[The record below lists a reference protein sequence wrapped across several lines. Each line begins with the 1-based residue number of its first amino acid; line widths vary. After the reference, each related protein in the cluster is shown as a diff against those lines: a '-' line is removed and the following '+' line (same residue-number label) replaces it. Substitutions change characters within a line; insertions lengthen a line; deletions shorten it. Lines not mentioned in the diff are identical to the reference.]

1 MVQQFRIITL
11 AAAWLVILLSG
22 IYFLLVRY
30 DQKQTD
36 KVRIGVRLSDD
47 HQRGVAQQF
56 FGDQYDLSR
65 ANYVEFTAGWK
76 EFFAL
81 QQAGLQPELVVDIQ
95 VTKLF
100 DQGFHRLDQIDSVL
114 QHLNQAYPSITTLH
128 TIGSSAFW
136 GLPIRAIRISS
147 QPINREG
154 TPSLL
159 LTAAHHGNEP
169 IGVEICLHVMN
180 YLCRNSSNDPKVKTW
195 LEKSEVWI
203 VPVINPDGYRLNF
216 SDSARLIWR
225 KNMRDNNG
233 DGRFSPE
240 SDGVDLNRNYDYHWD
255 VRGDHSPQSS
265 YYCGSAPFSEPE
277 IVAIRH
283 LAEHRR
289 FSLHLDFHS
298 AGEKVLYPTEIAVTH
313 QLADLAEA
321 IARQIKKSSG
331 SDHYQVAPLHDW
343 VGQCSSWMFHQMS
356 VPSLLIEAGDS
367 FFPNKADLLAIIEQN
382 AQAVF
387 YSLDLLTGDNTC
399 PTQTPW
405 LNRFAE

>member
-11 AAAWLVILLSG
+11 SAAWIVILLAG
-22 IYFLLVRY
+22 IYFLLARY
-30 DQKQTD
+30 DHQQMD
-36 KVRIGVRLSDD
+36 KVRIGIRLSND

-56 FGDQYDLSR
+56 LGKQHDLSR
-65 ANYVEFTAGWK
+65 ANYVEFTAGWR

-81 QQAGLQPELVVDIQ
+81 QQAGLHPELVVDIHA
-95 VTKLF
+95 TKLF
-100 DQGFHRLDQIDSVL
+100 HPGFHRLHQIDSIL
-114 QHLNQAYPSITTLH
+114 EHLSQGYPSLVTLH
-128 TIGSSAFW
+128 KIGNSAFW

-147 QPINREG
+147 LPINRDE

-159 LTAAHHGNEP
+159 LTAAHHANEP
-169 IGVEICLHVMN
+169 VGVEICLHVMN
-180 YLCRNSSNDPKVKTW
+180 YLCRNYLSDPKVKTW
-195 LEKSEVWI
+195 LENSEIWI

-225 KNMRDNNG
+225 KNLRDNNG

-240 SDGVDLNRNYDYHWD
+240 ADGVDLNRNYDYHWD

-265 YYCGSAPFSEPE
+265 YFCGPTPFSEPE

-283 LAEHRR
+283 LTEQRR

-298 AGEKVLYPTEIAVTH
+298 AGEKVLFPAQIASTH
-313 QLADLAEA
+313 QLAALAEV
-321 IARQIKKSSG
+321 IARQIKKNSG
-331 SDHYQVAPLHDW
+331 SDHYHVAPLYDW
-343 VGQCSSWMFHQMS
+343 VGQCSSWMFYKMS

-367 FFPNKADLLAIIEQN
+367 FFPNKAELLAIVEQN

-387 YSLDLLTGDNTC
+387 KALDLLTGVESWPN
-399 PTQTPW
+399 QTSA
-405 LNRFAE
+405 LYRTKK